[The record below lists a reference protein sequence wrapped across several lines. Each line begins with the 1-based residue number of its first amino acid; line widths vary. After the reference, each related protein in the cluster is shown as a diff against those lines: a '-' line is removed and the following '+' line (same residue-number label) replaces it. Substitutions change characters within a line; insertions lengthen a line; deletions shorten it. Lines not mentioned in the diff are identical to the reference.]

1 MVLFVSIAAVAILRG
16 PFGRALAERISA
28 RRRAGTIGL
37 RRARARASRR
47 PCRGVAEGRRGNPV
61 NPDDI
66 VGLVA
71 VVMLFGGGTVFLLAI
86 SPVGKALAARLSG
99 KKHVDDDAA
108 EELTELRREVED
120 MRHLPEQLSELGE
133 RVDFLERLVA
143 KQREAERL
151 PPAR

>member
-1 MVLFVSIAAVAILRG
+1 M
-16 PFGRALAERISA
+16 
-28 RRRAGTIGL
+28 
-37 RRARARASRR
+37 
-47 PCRGVAEGRRGNPV
+47 

-86 SPVGKALAARLSG
+86 SPLGKALAARISG
-99 KKHVDDDAA
+99 KKLVDDDLAA
-108 EELTELRREVED
+108 KLEE
-120 MRHLPEQLSELGE
+120 MQHLPEQLSELGE

-151 PPAR
+151 PPVR

>member
-1 MVLFVSIAAVAILRG
+1 
-16 PFGRALAERISA
+16 
-28 RRRAGTIGL
+28 
-37 RRARARASRR
+37 
-47 PCRGVAEGRRGNPV
+47 V

-86 SPVGKALAARLSG
+86 SPVGKALAARISG
-99 KKHVDDDAA
+99 KKQVDDDAA
-108 EELTELRREVED
+108 EELKDLRGEVEE

>member
-1 MVLFVSIAAVAILRG
+1 M
-16 PFGRALAERISA
+16 
-28 RRRAGTIGL
+28 
-37 RRARARASRR
+37 
-47 PCRGVAEGRRGNPV
+47 

-86 SPVGKALAARLSG
+86 SPVGKALAARISG
-99 KKHVDDDAA
+99 RKPVDDDAT
-108 EELTELRREVED
+108 EELKALRGEVEE
-120 MRHLPEQLSELGE
+120 MRHMPEQLSELGE

-151 PPAR
+151 PPVR